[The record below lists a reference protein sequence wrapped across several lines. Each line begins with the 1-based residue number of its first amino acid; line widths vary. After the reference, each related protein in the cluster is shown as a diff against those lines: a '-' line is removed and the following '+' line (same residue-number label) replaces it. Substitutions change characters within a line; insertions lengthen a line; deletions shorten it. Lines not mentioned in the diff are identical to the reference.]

1 MQKVMVA
8 LITPFTKENEVD
20 YDALTKIVKRLMR
33 EGCDGFI
40 VCGTTA
46 ETPTLREAERYAVLQ
61 HVLSIVQG
69 NCEVWFGCGRNCTRD
84 TIRLIRKA
92 QKYAIDG
99 VLVVTPYYN
108 KPSQRGLY
116 EHYHT
121 IASAIDSNIMLY
133 NVPGRCGVELQYDT
147 IRKLV
152 YEHKNIVG
160 LKQASHD
167 LDTVIKLKKEFPLF
181 QVYSGEDGYFDEGFD
196 VGMDGL
202 ISVMGHFNM
211 EKLQRY
217 IKEGRKDNRLRK
229 ELYKEAALSFCD
241 ASPAP
246 IKYLLS
252 RKKECE
258 NILRL
263 PMCAIN
269 REKELLLSSYFDNEE
284 E

>member
-1 MQKVMVA
+1 MEKVMVA

-20 YDALTKIVKRLMR
+20 YEALTKIVKRLMR

-46 ETPTLREAERYAVLQ
+46 ETPTLKEAERYAVLQ

-92 QKYAIDG
+92 QKYAISG

-116 EHYHT
+116 EHYHA
-121 IASAIDSNIMLY
+121 IASSVDTKLMLY

-152 YEHKNIVG
+152 YEHKTIVG

-167 LDTVIKLKKEFPLF
+167 LDTVIKLKKEFPQF
-181 QVYSGEDGYFDEGFD
+181 QIYSGEDGYFDEGLD

-211 EKLQRY
+211 EKIQRF
-217 IKEGRKDNRLRK
+217 IKEGRKDNRLKK
-229 ELYKEAALSFCD
+229 ELYKEATLAFCD

-246 IKYLLS
+246 VKYLLS
-252 RKKECE
+252 RKRECE
-258 NILRL
+258 NLLRL
-263 PMCAIN
+263 PMCPVN
-269 REKELLLSSYFDNEE
+269 REKELLLSSYFDKEE
-284 E
+284 D

>member
-1 MQKVMVA
+1 MVYKKLPVNISPTGSP
-8 LITPFTKENEVD
+8 LIIYV
-20 YDALTKIVKRLMR
+20 
-33 EGCDGFI
+33 
-40 VCGTTA
+40 
-46 ETPTLREAERYAVLQ
+46 VLQ

-116 EHYHT
+116 EHYHA

-167 LDTVIKLKKEFPLF
+167 LDTVVKLKKEFPLF
-181 QVYSGEDGYFDEGFD
+181 RIYSGEDGYFDEGFD
-196 VGMDGL
+196 IGMDGL

-211 EKLQRY
+211 EKLQRF

-229 ELYKEAALSFCD
+229 ELYKEASLTFCD

-246 IKYLLS
+246 VKYLLS

>member
-116 EHYHT
+116 EHYHA

-181 QVYSGEDGYFDEGFD
+181 KIYSGEDGYFDEGFD

-211 EKLQRY
+211 EKLQRF

-229 ELYKEAALSFCD
+229 ELYKEASLTFCD

-246 IKYLLS
+246 VKYLLS

-263 PMCAIN
+263 PMCTIN

>member
-116 EHYHT
+116 EHYHA
-121 IASAIDSNIMLY
+121 IASGIDTKIMLY

-167 LDTVIKLKKEFPLF
+167 LDTVVKLKKEFPQF
-181 QVYSGEDGYFDEGFD
+181 KIYSGEDGYFDEGFD
-196 VGMDGL
+196 IGMDGL

-211 EKLQRY
+211 EKLQRF
-217 IKEGRKDNRLRK
+217 IQEGRKDNRLRK
-229 ELYKEAALSFCD
+229 ELYKEAALTFCD

-246 IKYLLS
+246 VKYLLS
-252 RKKECE
+252 RKQECE

-263 PMCAIN
+263 PMCPIN
-269 REKELLLSSYFDNEE
+269 REKELLLSSYFDNEDE
-284 E
+284 